1 MSTHNIAMLLEIF
14 ADTVCPWCFIGKR
27 RLMRALANRPQSDL
41 VIRWRAFQ
49 LNPGMPMAGIDR
61 AQYMTAKFGSLER
74 AQRVFDSV
82 ARVGRNEGIDFQFD
96 RIKRTPNTLRSHRL
110 LQAAARIGREAAL
123 LDRLYNAYFLEGID
137 IGDPDRLVSL
147 AEEMGLP
154 GDMAHAA
161 VEGIPEIDLAL
172 AEDFQSR
179 RLGITGVPYL
189 IFNGH
194 FGLSGAQEPEVLYS
208 MFDLAREDDKGKLAS

>member
-1 MSTHNIAMLLEIF
+1 MLLEIF
-14 ADTVCPWCFIGKR
+14 ADTVCPWCYIGKR
-27 RLMRALANRPQSDL
+27 RLMRALANRPQPDL

-61 AQYMTAKFGSLER
+61 TQYMTAKFGSLER

-82 ARVGRNEGIDFQFD
+82 ARVGRNEGINFYFD
-96 RIKRTPNTLRSHRL
+96 HIQRTPNPLRSHRL
-110 LQAAARIGREAAL
+110 LQAAAKIGRESAL
-123 LDRLYNAYFLEGID
+123 LDRLYVSYFTYGVD
-137 IGDPDRLVSL
+137 IGDPEKLIKL
-147 AEEMGLP
+147 AEDIGLP
-154 GDMAHAA
+154 VETARAA

-179 RLGITGVPYL
+179 RLGITGVPYF
-189 IFNGH
+189 IFNGR

-208 MFDLAREDDKGKLAS
+208 MFDLAREDDGERVAS

>member
-1 MSTHNIAMLLEIF
+1 MLLEIF
-14 ADTVCPWCFIGKR
+14 ADTVCPWCYIGKR
-27 RLMRALANRPQSDL
+27 RLMRALANRPQPGL

-82 ARVGRNEGIDFQFD
+82 ARVGRNEGIHFAFD
-96 RIKRTPNTLRSHRL
+96 RIQRTPNTLRSHRL
-110 LQAAARIGREAAL
+110 LQAAAKIGREAAL
-123 LDRLYNAYFLEGID
+123 LDRLYVSYFTEGVD
-137 IGDPDRLVSL
+137 IGDPDKLIEL
-147 AEEMGLP
+147 AAEAGLSTET
-154 GDMAHAA
+154 AHAA

-179 RLGITGVPYL
+179 RLGITGVPYF
-189 IFNGH
+189 IFNGR

-208 MFDLAREDDKGKLAS
+208 MFDLAREDDGERAAS

>member
-1 MSTHNIAMLLEIF
+1 MLLEIF
-14 ADTVCPWCFIGKR
+14 ADTVCPWCYIGKR
-27 RLMRALANRPQSDL
+27 RLMRALANRPQPGL

-82 ARVGRNEGIDFQFD
+82 ARVGRNEGINFYFD
-96 RIKRTPNTLRSHRL
+96 HIQRTPNTLRSHRL
-110 LQAAARIGREAAL
+110 LQAAAKIGRESAL
-123 LDRLYNAYFLEGID
+123 LDRLYAAYFTEGVD
-137 IGDPDRLVSL
+137 IGDPEKLITM
-147 AEEMGLP
+147 AEKIGLP
-154 GDMAHAA
+154 VETARAA
-161 VEGIPEIDLAL
+161 VEGIPEIDMAL

-179 RLGITGVPYL
+179 RLGITGVPYF
-189 IFNGH
+189 IFNGR

-208 MFDLAREDDKGKLAS
+208 MFDLAREDDKERVAS

>member
-1 MSTHNIAMLLEIF
+1 MLLEIF
-14 ADTVCPWCFIGKR
+14 ADTVCPWCYIGKR
-27 RLMRALANRPQSDL
+27 RLMRALANRPQPGL

-82 ARVGRNEGIDFQFD
+82 ARVGRNEGINFYFD
-96 RIKRTPNTLRSHRL
+96 QIQRTPNTLRSHRL
-110 LQAAARIGREAAL
+110 LQAAAKIGREGVL
-123 LDRLYNAYFLEGID
+123 LDRLYTAYFTEGVD
-137 IGDPDRLVSL
+137 IGDPEKLIAM
-147 AEEMGLP
+147 AEKIGLP
-154 GDMAHAA
+154 AETARAA
-161 VEGIPEIDLAL
+161 VEGIPEIDMAL

-179 RLGITGVPYL
+179 RLGITGVPYF
-189 IFNGH
+189 IFNGR

-208 MFDLAREDDKGKLAS
+208 MFDLAREDDKERVA